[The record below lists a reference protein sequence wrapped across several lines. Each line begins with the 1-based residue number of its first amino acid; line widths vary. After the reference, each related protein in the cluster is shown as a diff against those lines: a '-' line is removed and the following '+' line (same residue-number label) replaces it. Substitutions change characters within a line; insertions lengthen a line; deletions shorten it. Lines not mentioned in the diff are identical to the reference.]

1 MSEQIV
7 LEQEEYDNLLNFMK
21 APLRKGESGRSIVIE
36 DVFTIPMTIML
47 VRGQYEKH
55 AESEIIGSIVHCREI
70 YLITRK
76 EEKNGSFV
84 IFVHYNN
91 DRNAF
96 EFIPVKNVKA
106 YKIGRAYDM
115 IKMGLI
121 NLYDCTNSKEDVDGL
136 FSVIKELE
144 KDDTESC

>member
-1 MSEQIV
+1 MDTVSEQIV

-70 YLITRK
+70 YLR
-76 EEKNGSFV
+76 S
-84 IFVHYNN
+84 
-91 DRNAF
+91 
-96 EFIPVKNVKA
+96 
-106 YKIGRAYDM
+106 
-115 IKMGLI
+115 L
-121 NLYDCTNSKEDVDGL
+121 
-136 FSVIKELE
+136 
-144 KDDTESC
+144 